1 MNYKRTR
8 GHPRK
13 STIAPMCQ
21 FSRMDISAVALK
33 IYLLDIFFRNIN
45 ETKQKN
51 VFMPFHLYVLLFVSK
66 WKQGDMDSIRWLL
79 LF

>member
-13 STIAPMCQ
+13 STIAPTCQ

-51 VFMPFHLYVLLFVSK
+51 VFMPFYLYVLLFVSK